1 MLSCQRDQFSLP
13 EGVHY
18 LNGAYMSPLPTGVE
32 AAGREG
38 MARKRLPTAIRP
50 EDFFSESDAARRR
63 FAKLVNAPDASRVA
77 IMPAV
82 SYGIATV
89 AQNLPMETGET
100 ILVVEEQ
107 FPSNVYAW
115 QRRAQETD
123 ARVHAVEAPSSWEG
137 RSKRW
142 NQRILEAID
151 AETAVVTLPHVHW
164 ADGTRFDLEAIGER
178 AREVGAA
185 LVVDGTQSV
194 GALPFDVGTIQPD
207 ALVCATYK
215 WLLGPYGLAFA
226 YLGPRFDDGVPLEET
241 WIGRRGS
248 EDFQGL
254 TEYTSAY
261 QSGVARYD
269 MGERSNPILLP
280 MAIAGLDLLLEWT
293 PEAIQAYCRGLVE
306 DMLKEAR
313 ALGYTVEDRSG
324 RGAHLFGL
332 RLPQGVSQEALGE
345 LLDAHD
351 VVVSLR
357 GDAVRVSPHV
367 YNETSDVEALLHA
380 LRTAAP
386 STP

>member
-1 MLSCQRDQFSLP
+1 MLSCQRDRFSLP
-13 EGVHY
+13 AGVHY
-18 LNGAYMSPLPTGVE
+18 LNGAYMSPLPARVE
-32 AAGREG
+32 AAGQEG
-38 MARKRLPTAIRP
+38 MARKRLPTTIRP
-50 EDFFSESDAARRR
+50 EDFFAESDAARKR
-63 FAKLVNAPDASRVA
+63 FAELVHAPDASRVA

-100 ILVVEEQ
+100 ILMVEEQ

-115 QRRAQETD
+115 QRRAQETG
-123 ARVHAVEAPSSWEG
+123 AQVHAVEAPSTWEG
-137 RSKRW
+137 RSTRW

-313 ALGYTVEDRSG
+313 ALGYTVEDRLG

-332 RLPQGVSQEALGE
+332 RLPEGVSQEALGE

-367 YNETSDVEALLHA
+367 YNEMSDVEALLHA